1 MKRKKEPV
9 MEIWIRLMFGLAA
22 GWAATV
28 LAEPSLNAPP
38 GEIALHDSIAALC
51 GAEVDRIRQVVE
63 RVGPALVRISA
74 VETDYSDG
82 REQKSRGFGSG
93 VVIREDGAIV
103 TNHHVA
109 GRARHLR
116 VTFWN
121 REEYDAELA
130 GTDPL
135 SDLAVI
141 RIIQP
146 PDAPP
151 RTFPVANF
159 GDSDAIR
166 TGDRVL
172 AMGSPLALSQSVT
185 AGIVSNPRMTLPFF
199 MAGRLRQEGEDP
211 GELVVW
217 IGHDAEIFP
226 GNSGG
231 ALVNLAGEVIGINE
245 IQLGLGG
252 AIPSSLVR
260 LVAEALL
267 RDGAITRAWLGL
279 DIQERLKSSP
289 DSTGALVAGVIPG
302 GPADTAGFRAGDLLL
317 TLDGQPVDIQFDV
330 QIPEFRRQEAA
341 LTPGKPV
348 RAVVRREGREL
359 TLEVTPAVR
368 EPYEP
373 REKEFTAW
381 GLTGRNLSYLK
392 AREMKR
398 DTTDGVLVTSIRT
411 GGPAAE
417 ARPALQADDIIVAV
431 GDTPTPNIE
440 TLRQTTDALR
450 AKTSESKVPVLV
462 TFERRNERLVTVVSL
477 GKPARVSPAAEARKP
492 WLAVDT
498 QVITREIARALG
510 NPDLRG
516 FRITNVFPGGPADRA
531 GLNVGDLIVAV
542 DDTPLTASRQEEVEE
557 LAVLIRQY
565 APNTTVNVQV
575 LRDGSS
581 QIFPVVLEPAPP
593 SEREMKRFRDDV
605 LELVVRDMAFRDRA
619 ARKLDDQVS
628 GVVTEAVTPGGW
640 ADLGGLSAG
649 DVILEI
655 DGTVLD
661 NVTAYES
668 RLEAAREKRAS
679 RLVFKILRGVRTR
692 FVEIEPK
699 WEEAK
704 TDR

>member
-1 MKRKKEPV
+1 MGT
-9 MEIWIRLMFGLAA
+9 WIRLLFLVCVAA
-22 GWAATV
+22 AMVAV
-28 LAEPSLNAPP
+28 ADAPP
-38 GEIALHDSIAALC
+38 SPLETPPHESIAALPDS
-51 GAEVDRIRQVVE
+51 EVEQIRRVVD
-63 RVGPALVRISA
+63 RVGPALVRISV

-121 REEYDAELA
+121 REEYDAELV
-130 GTDPL
+130 GSDPL
-135 SDLAVI
+135 SDIAVI
-141 RIIQP
+141 RIITP
-146 PDAPP
+146 PDTAP
-151 RTFPVANF
+151 RSFPVAPF

-260 LVAEALL
+260 QVAEALL
-267 RDGAITRAWLGL
+267 KDGSVTRAWLGL
-279 DIQERLKSSP
+279 DIQERLKSDP
-289 DSTGALVAGVIPG
+289 DTTGALVAGVISG
-302 GPADTAGFRAGDLLL
+302 GPADQAGFRPGDLLL
-317 TLDGQPVDIQFDV
+317 SLDGQPVDIQFDV
-330 QIPEFRRQEAA
+330 QIPEFKRHEAA

-348 RAVVRREGREL
+348 KAVVRREGNAL
-359 TLEVTPAVR
+359 TLEVTPTIR

-373 REKEFTAW
+373 REKELTAW
-381 GLTGRNLSYLK
+381 GITGRDLSFLK
-392 AREMKR
+392 AREMNR
-398 DTTDGVLVTSIRT
+398 DTTDGVLVTSTRT

-417 ARPALQADDIIVAV
+417 AKPGLQPDDVIVAV
-431 GDTPTPNIE
+431 GDTPIPNIE
-440 TLRQTTDALR
+440 ALRQATNTLLENATENR
-450 AKTSESKVPVLV
+450 VPVLV

-477 GKPARVSPAAEARKP
+477 GKPSIVAPAAEARKP

-498 QVITREIARALG
+498 QVITREIARMLG

-516 FRITNVFPGGPADRA
+516 FRITNVLKGGPGDRA
-531 GLNVGDLIVAV
+531 GLKTGDLIVAV
-542 DDTPLTASRQEEVEE
+542 DEMPLTASRQEEAEE

-565 APNTTVNVQV
+565 APDVSVSLRI
-575 LRDGSS
+575 LRDGEARV
-581 QIFPVVLEPAPP
+581 IPVTLEPAPP
-593 SEREMKRFRDDV
+593 SEREMKRFRDDA

-619 ARKLDDQVS
+619 TRKLEDQFT
-628 GVVTEAVTPGGW
+628 GVVTEMVTSGGW
-640 ADLGGLSAG
+640 ADLGGLRAG
-649 DVILEI
+649 DLIMEI
-655 DGTVLD
+655 DGVAINNVSDYETRVAAAKTAQNPRMVL
-661 NVTAYES
+661 
-668 RLEAAREKRAS
+668 
-679 RLVFKILRGVRTR
+679 KIRRGVRTR

-699 WEEAK
+699 WEESHQETRNHASR
-704 TDR
+704 TP

>member
-1 MKRKKEPV
+1 MG
-9 MEIWIRLMFGLAA
+9 MWIRLMFGFAA
-22 GWAATV
+22 GYAMIV
-28 LAEPSLNAPP
+28 MAEPSSPP
-38 GEIALHDSIAALC
+38 PAGETALHDSITALSEP
-51 GAEVDRIRQVVE
+51 EVDQIRRVVD
-63 RVGPALVRISA
+63 RVGPALVRISV
-74 VETDYSDG
+74 VETDYTDG

-121 REEYDAELA
+121 REEYDAELV
-130 GTDPL
+130 GSDPL
-135 SDLAVI
+135 SDIAVI
-141 RIIQP
+141 RIVQP
-146 PDAPP
+146 PDVPP
-151 RTFPVANF
+151 RVFPVATF

-260 LVAEALL
+260 QVAETLL
-267 RDGAITRAWLGL
+267 RDGLVTRAWLGL

-289 DSTGALVAGVIPG
+289 EKTGALVAGVIPG
-302 GPADTAGFRAGDLLL
+302 GPADTAGFQPGDLLL
-317 TLDGQPVDIQFDV
+317 SLDGQPVDIQFDV
-330 QIPEFRRQEAA
+330 QIPEFKRHEAA
-341 LTPGKPV
+341 LSPGKPV
-348 RAVVRREGREL
+348 KAVVRRAGKEI
-359 TLEVTPAVR
+359 TLEVTPAIR

-373 REKEFTAW
+373 REREFAAW

-398 DTTDGVLVTSIRT
+398 DTTDGVLVTSVRT
-411 GGPAAE
+411 GGPATE
-417 ARPALQADDIIVAV
+417 AKPGLQPDDVIVAL
-431 GDTPTPNIE
+431 GETPIPNIE
-440 TLRQTTDALR
+440 TLRQTTDALLD
-450 AKTSESKVPVLV
+450 KTSETKVPVLV

-477 GKPARVSPAAEARKP
+477 GKPAIVAPAAEARKP

-498 QVITREIARALG
+498 QVITREIARAMG
-510 NPDLRG
+510 KPDLRG
-516 FRITNVFPGGPADRA
+516 FRITNVFPGGPGDRA
-531 GLNVGDLIVAV
+531 GLKVGDLIVAV
-542 DDTPLTASRQEEVEE
+542 DDTALTASRPEEGEE

-565 APNTTVNVQV
+565 APDATVNVQV
-575 LRDGSS
+575 LRDGTA
-581 QIFPVVLEPAPP
+581 QIIPVTLEPAPP

-619 ARKLDDQVS
+619 ARKLEEKIP
-628 GVVTEAVTPGGW
+628 GVVTEMVTSGGW

-649 DVILEI
+649 DVIMEI
-655 DGTVLD
+655 DGVAVE
-661 NVTAYES
+661 NVTVYES
-668 RLEAAREKRAS
+668 LMKAAREKRAP
-679 RLVFKILRGVRTR
+679 RLVFKVLRGVHTR
-692 FVEIEPK
+692 FLEIEPK
-699 WEEAK
+699 WEDGK
-704 TDR
+704 